1 MDIESYFTEF
11 GARNWEP
18 PADDSKVRFAI
29 VGCGW
34 FAEEFALPAIG
45 RGDHCTATV
54 LVTGDAEKGSRL
66 ASEHD
71 ADHVVGY
78 DEFKDGTASDSYD
91 AAYVSTPNALHLEF
105 VEAAA
110 ELGKDVLCEKPLEVS
125 AGRAERM
132 VDACADAGVT
142 LMTAYRQQTEPGIRH
157 MRELIQDG
165 IIGTPVYAIGD
176 FSITLLGRDADADQW
191 RLDPD
196 LAGGGSLVDIGIY
209 PLNTLRYLID
219 EDPVAVQAETKTSDD
234 RYEGVEEHI
243 TFQLSFPGRMSA
255 AVASS
260 YGASLDDTFVLIG
273 TEGKLEIDP
282 AFFPE
287 AERTFHLERD
297 GTTLTLDGGETTG
310 IDEEFEYFASCVL
323 TDTAPDPD
331 GADGLVD
338 VRTIDAIYEA
348 AESGERVELSD

>member
-1 MDIESYFTEF
+1 MDIESYFTDF
-11 GARNWEP
+11 GQRNWETP
-18 PADDSKVRFAI
+18 SDDDPVRVAI

-34 FAEEFALPAIG
+34 FAEEFALPAIE
-45 RGDHCTATV
+45 RGDLCTATV

-66 ASEHD
+66 ASEFD

-78 DEFKDGTASDSYD
+78 DDFTDGTAADSYD
-91 AAYVSTPNALHLEF
+91 AVYVSTPNALHLEY

-125 AGRAERM
+125 AERAEQM
-132 VDACADAGVT
+132 VDACADADVT
-142 LMTAYRQQTEPGIRH
+142 LMTAYRQQAEPGIRR
-157 MRELIQDG
+157 MRDMIQDG
-165 IIGTPVYAIGD
+165 NIGTPVYAIGD

-191 RLDPD
+191 RLNPD
-196 LAGGGSLVDIGIY
+196 IAGGGALVDIGIY

-243 TFQLSFPGRMSA
+243 SFQLSFPGRMSA
-255 AVASS
+255 AFASS
-260 YGASLDDTFVLIG
+260 YGASLDDTFVLVG

-297 GTTLTLDGGETTG
+297 GTSLTLEGGAVTG
-310 IDEEFEYFASCVL
+310 IDEEFEYFARCVL
-323 TDTAPDPD
+323 TGADPDPD
-331 GADGLVD
+331 GEDGLVD

-348 AESGERVELSD
+348 AATGERVELSN